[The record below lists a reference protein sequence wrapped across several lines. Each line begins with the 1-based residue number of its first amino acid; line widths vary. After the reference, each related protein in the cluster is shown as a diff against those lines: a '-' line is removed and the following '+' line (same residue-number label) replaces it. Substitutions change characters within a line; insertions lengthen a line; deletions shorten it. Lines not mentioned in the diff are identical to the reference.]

1 MITWISDTEFNIDG
15 TKFKLALVPEHGVL
29 TVMKDRFHIDA
40 YAELVKEIKPGSN
53 IVEIGIRSGA
63 STAFMA
69 VLYKPNCLSAIE
81 LNKKSTKLFTDFLAS
96 HPDGR
101 RIRTH
106 FGCDQGDVI
115 QLGAVL
121 DSDFGQQVLDLV
133 IDDAS
138 HQLIPS
144 MASFNLLFPRLRP
157 GGIFVIEDWS
167 WEHFA
172 EREYGLSF
180 TGWSITGFAKLTLMT
195 VLACAYSPDIIAKV
209 TLRRGM
215 AVVHRGPGSLQPG
228 EFKLDNLLGER
239 GQQLLSDNVWSDAI

>member
-1 MITWISDTEFNIDG
+1 MITWISDNEIEIDG
-15 TKFKLALVPEHGVL
+15 TKFKLAFVPEHGVL
-29 TVMKDRFHIDA
+29 TVMKERFHIEA
-40 YAELVKEIKPGSN
+40 YAELAKEIKPGSN

-63 STAFMA
+63 STALMA
-69 VLYKPNCLSAIE
+69 VLYKPRCLSAIE
-81 LNKKSTKLFTDFLAS
+81 INKKSTKLFTHFLES

-106 FGCDQGDVI
+106 FGCDQGDVN

-121 DSDFGQQVLDLV
+121 DADFAQQALDLV

-157 GGIFVIEDWS
+157 GGVFVIEDWS
-167 WEHFA
+167 WEHYA
-172 EREYGLSF
+172 ERELGLDF
-180 TGWSITGFAKLTLMT
+180 TDWDVTGFAKLALMT
-195 VLACAYSPDIIAKV
+195 VLACAHSPDIIEKV
-209 TLRRGM
+209 TLRRGI
-215 AVVHRGPGSLQPG
+215 AVVHRGPGALKPG

-239 GQQLLSDNVWSDAI
+239 GKELLSDAGQKDVN

>member
-1 MITWISDTEFNIDG
+1 MITWISDNEFEIDG
-15 TKFKLALVPEHGVL
+15 TKFKLAIVPEHGVL
-29 TVMKDRFHIDA
+29 TVMKERFHIEA
-40 YAELVKEIKPGSN
+40 YAELAEEIKPGSN

-63 STAFMA
+63 STALMA

-81 LNKKSTKLFTDFLAS
+81 LNKKSTKLFTNFLES

-106 FGCDQGDVI
+106 FGCDQGDI
-115 QLGAVL
+115 SQLEAVL
-121 DSDFGQQVLDLV
+121 KSDFGQQALDLV

-172 EREYGLSF
+172 EREYGIEY
-180 TGWSITGFAKLTLMT
+180 TGWEVTGFANLTLMT
-195 VLACAYSPDIIAKV
+195 VLACAHSPDIIEKV
-209 TLRRGM
+209 TLRRGI
-215 AVVHRGPGSLQPG
+215 AVVHRGPGSLQQG
-228 EFKLDNLLGER
+228 EFKLINLLGER
-239 GQQLLSDNVWSDAI
+239 GQQLLADAGQRDAS